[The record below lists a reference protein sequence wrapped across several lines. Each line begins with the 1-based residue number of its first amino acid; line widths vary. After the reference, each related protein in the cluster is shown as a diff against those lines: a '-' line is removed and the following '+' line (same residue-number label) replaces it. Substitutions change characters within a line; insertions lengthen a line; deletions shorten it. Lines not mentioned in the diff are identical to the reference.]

1 MTSPA
6 PCRLWAVGTWN
17 EARRIS
23 GVGHGFSPDGRHLLV
38 QEVNKVLRLVEIET
52 GRTAARLE
60 SPDLCSVGCATFIP
74 DGSRL
79 AVVTNDGPAVHVWD
93 LRAIRRRLAPM
104 GLDWDAPAYADA
116 DPADPS
122 VPPLPPLQVDL
133 GPLARHTQ
141 HFTEPAEVLVE
152 RYTARLKEGPDDA
165 EAYHHRGHALSNLGR
180 PGEAIDDFTRALHDR
195 PDDAHLQASRGRA
208 FERLKHYE
216 SAIADLEAAVARDPE
231 QPVARESLALC
242 CKNRAWEL
250 ATSPESTRDPQ
261 CALSL
266 ARRAIEL
273 SPGQG
278 VFINTLGVAQYRAGQ
293 YAEAIT
299 TLERSLAAGAGQ
311 ADAYDLFFLAMAHH
325 HLRHRE
331 EARGC
336 YERAVHWLRERK
348 SLPAEYSQELVA
360 FRAEAQAVLAGLT
373 GKLPAVIFAP
383 PP

>member
-1 MTSPA
+1 VI
-6 PCRLWAVGTWN
+6 L
-17 EARRIS
+17 
-23 GVGHGFSPDGRHLLV
+23 
-38 QEVNKVLRLVEIET
+38 
-52 GRTAARLE
+52 AALPGMVKALLE
-60 SPDLCSVGCATFIP
+60 SGKLAKPGNSYMMVNPL
-74 DGSRL
+74 GSQL
-79 AVVTNDGPAVHVWD
+79 QF
-93 LRAIRRRLAPM
+93 LR
-104 GLDWDAPAYADA
+104 
-116 DPADPS
+116 
-122 VPPLPPLQVDL
+122 
-133 GPLARHTQ
+133 
-141 HFTEPAEVLVE
+141 
-152 RYTARLKEGPDDA
+152 
-165 EAYHHRGHALSNLGR
+165 
-180 PGEAIDDFTRALHDR
+180 TRALHDR

-208 FERLKHYE
+208 LQSLKHYE

-261 CALSL
+261 RALIM

-273 SPGQG
+273 SPGQA
-278 VFINTLGVAQYRAGQ
+278 IYLNTLGVAQFRAGQ
-293 YAEAIT
+293 YTEAIT

-311 ADAYDLFFLAMAHH
+311 ADAYDLFFLAMAHP

-348 SLPAEYSQELVA
+348 SLAAEYSQELVA

-373 GKLPAVIFAP
+373 GELPADIFAP